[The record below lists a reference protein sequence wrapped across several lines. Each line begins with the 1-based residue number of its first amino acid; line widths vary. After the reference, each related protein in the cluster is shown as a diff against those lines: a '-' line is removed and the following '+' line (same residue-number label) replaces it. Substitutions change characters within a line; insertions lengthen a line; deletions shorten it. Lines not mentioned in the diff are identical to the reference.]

1 MLCVRCCMGLP
12 MGLWGQWSL
21 EGDMLLWG
29 PRRLQCVASDKSAF
43 KTYHT
48 STRCCCSHT
57 AAENSLTD
65 IWDICI
71 VFCVLVLW
79 IWMADPHTV
88 HIFSLSCT
96 LCDWCCHWHAS
107 SVFKC
112 ICTEVLSHFGLNW
125 YNTIS
130 EDGYRFHFFVIHSI
144 WSVSRMWFLC
154 CQILCHSFHRY
165 RAGRDNYPAGIQVE
179 AEVPSIPS
187 TLKAFC
193 NK

>member
-1 MLCVRCCMGLP
+1 MLGVAWGCRWAYEDNGVWKETCYCEDRDGCNASPLTKVP
-12 MGLWGQWSL
+12 LKLITLLLIAVAVTLLQRILWLWHMRHL
-21 EGDMLLWG
+21 HCLL
-29 PRRLQCVASDKSAF
+29 C
-43 KTYHT
+43 
-48 STRCCCSHT
+48 
-57 AAENSLTD
+57 
-65 IWDICI
+65 
-71 VFCVLVLW
+71 LVLW

-144 WSVSRMWFLC
+144 WSVSKMWFLC